1 MSADIG
7 AIGAAGVSTIGTLAT
22 IGVVSN
28 LANNVVRSTG
38 RNYPKARKAP
48 VRYSPKRV
56 MAHRSIYSKTPRR
69 KGYSIF

>member
-28 LANNVVRSTG
+28 LANNVVRSTN
-38 RNYPKARKAP
+38 RSYAKRPA
-48 VRYSPKRV
+48 RYSAKRV

>member
-7 AIGAAGVSTIGTLAT
+7 AISAAGVSTIGTLAT

-38 RNYPKARKAP
+38 HNYPRRKAP